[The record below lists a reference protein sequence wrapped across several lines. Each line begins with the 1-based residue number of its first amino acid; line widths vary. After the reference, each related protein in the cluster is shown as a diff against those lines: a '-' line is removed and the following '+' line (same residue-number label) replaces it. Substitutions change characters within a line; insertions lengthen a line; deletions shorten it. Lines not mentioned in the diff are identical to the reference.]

1 MGENNTN
8 IEITEKTEK
17 KTKKSFCANPF
28 VKAFSFVGIIA
39 FCAALIGCV
48 VFAYD
53 TAECGFYTADGPDR
67 VIKNNFQYTA
77 YQNASQV
84 IEYLERDENDYADDF
99 LSERNI
105 AAMEIS
111 SPNSNL
117 CYTYIREPYTKNE
130 LPDKYVFKGR
140 IGMEEWKVYL
150 IPELN
155 EADDNYYLNYTINDL
170 QYRFRYF
177 FLGGILLSAV
187 LLVIC
192 FVVFVLGIG
201 KSYKTGEVEE
211 NVFTKIPF
219 DAVTI
224 LYLFAAGALLLIL
237 TQVYNE
243 DEQIISF
250 VILMVISVIWG
261 INFIHRIKLKTVFK
275 NSLCYK
281 FIKLII
287 LFFTKIS
294 LLWKTMIVMA
304 LISVTETLAV
314 IFISVLYRDASI
326 FLLATFLLF
335 VEKCFIYPIVL
346 YIVLM
351 KKQLFKAG
359 EKLAQ
364 GDVDYKINLTALIGD
379 YKKHGEN
386 LNNLSKAVNNA
397 VEERM
402 KSERM
407 KTELITNVSHD
418 LKTPLTSVIN
428 YSDLINREIESIES
442 NQTDYE
448 HIEKISEYSEVLNR
462 QSYKLK
468 HLLEDLVEVS
478 KASSGNME
486 LHIERLDAGT
496 ILSQAL
502 GEYEERFE
510 EKNLETILNDCEEG
524 LYVKADSRKLWR
536 VTDNLLQNIYKYALP
551 GTRVFLEAKEIDG
564 KISLTFKNTS
574 RDIITVSA
582 EELTERFT
590 RNDDSRHTE
599 GNGLGLAIAKTLT
612 EAMGGKF
619 TLNTDGDLFKV
630 TVIFDK
636 DTETEKEADT
646 YTETSENSDSV

>member
-1 MGENNTN
+1 MSENNTN
-8 IEITEKTEK
+8 TEIKKTEK
-17 KTKKSFCANPF
+17 KTNKSFTANPF
-28 VKAFSFVGIIA
+28 VKAFSFVGIIF
-39 FCAALIGCV
+39 FCAALIG
-48 VFAYD
+48 FALLAYD
-53 TAECGFYTADGPDR
+53 TVESGLYISDGPDK
-67 VIKNNFQYTA
+67 VIKSNFQYTA
-77 YQNASQV
+77 YQNACQV
-84 IEYLERDENDYADDF
+84 IAYLERDAEDEADDF

-105 AAMEIS
+105 AAMEIT

-117 CYTYIREPYTKNE
+117 CYTYVREGYDKNQ
-130 LPDKYVFKGR
+130 LPDQYVLKGK
-140 IGMEEWKVYL
+140 IGMEEWKAYI
-150 IPELN
+150 IPELDA
-155 EADDNYYLNYTINDL
+155 ADDNYYLDYTINVY

-177 FLGGILLSAV
+177 FLGGILFSAI
-187 LLVIC
+187 LLVVCI
-192 FVVFVLGIG
+192 VVFILGIG

-211 NVFTKIPF
+211 NIFTKIPF
-219 DAVTI
+219 DIVTVI
-224 LYLFAAGALLLIL
+224 YLFAACCLLVIFTQIYSAEEQLISLSFLIL
-237 TQVYNE
+237 IS
-243 DEQIISF
+243 IIY
-250 VILMVISVIWG
+250 G
-261 INFIHRIKLKTVFK
+261 INFIHRIKLKTIFK
-275 NSLCYK
+275 NTLCWRLL
-281 FIKLII
+281 KL
-287 LFFTKIS
+287 LSHIS
-294 LLWKTMIVMA
+294 LLWKTILV
-304 LISVTETLAV
+304 LVFISTVETLAV
-314 IFISVLYRDASI
+314 IFISLCYRDMGI
-326 FLLATFLLF
+326 FLFVTFALF

-351 KKQLFKAG
+351 TKQLFKAG
-359 EKLAQ
+359 EKLSE
-364 GDVDYKINLTALIGD
+364 GDVDYKINLTSLVGD

-397 VEERM
+397 VDERM

-428 YSDLINREIESIES
+428 YSDLINREIDSIES
-442 NQTDYE
+442 NESDE

-478 KASSGNME
+478 KATSGNME

-599 GNGLGLAIAKTLT
+599 GNGLGLSIARSLA
-612 EAMGGKF
+612 ELQNGH
-619 TLNTDGDLFKV
+619 LSISLDGDLFKAILSFPLV
-630 TVIFDK
+630 DKETASVIEK
-636 DTETEKEADT
+636 QNGTE
-646 YTETSENSDSV
+646 

>member
-1 MGENNTN
+1 
-8 IEITEKTEK
+8 
-17 KTKKSFCANPF
+17 
-28 VKAFSFVGIIA
+28 
-39 FCAALIGCV
+39 
-48 VFAYD
+48 
-53 TAECGFYTADGPDR
+53 
-67 VIKNNFQYTA
+67 
-77 YQNASQV
+77 
-84 IEYLERDENDYADDF
+84 
-99 LSERNI
+99 
-105 AAMEIS
+105 
-111 SPNSNL
+111 
-117 CYTYIREPYTKNE
+117 
-130 LPDKYVFKGR
+130 
-140 IGMEEWKVYL
+140 
-150 IPELN
+150 
-155 EADDNYYLNYTINDL
+155 
-170 QYRFRYF
+170 
-177 FLGGILLSAV
+177 
-187 LLVIC
+187 
-192 FVVFVLGIG
+192 
-201 KSYKTGEVEE
+201 
-211 NVFTKIPF
+211 
-219 DAVTI
+219 
-224 LYLFAAGALLLIL
+224 
-237 TQVYNE
+237 
-243 DEQIISF
+243 
-250 VILMVISVIWG
+250 
-261 INFIHRIKLKTVFK
+261 
-275 NSLCYK
+275 
-281 FIKLII
+281 
-287 LFFTKIS
+287 
-294 LLWKTMIVMA
+294 
-304 LISVTETLAV
+304 
-314 IFISVLYRDASI
+314 
-326 FLLATFLLF
+326 
-335 VEKCFIYPIVL
+335 
-346 YIVLM
+346 
-351 KKQLFKAG
+351 AG

-442 NQTDYE
+442 NQADYE

-636 DTETEKEADT
+636 DTETEKETEKDADT
-646 YTETSENSDSV
+646 YTETSENSDAV

>member
-1 MGENNTN
+1 MSENNTN
-8 IEITEKTEK
+8 TEIKKTEK
-17 KTKKSFCANPF
+17 KTNKSFTANPF
-28 VKAFSFVGIIA
+28 VKAFSFVGIIF
-39 FCAALIGCV
+39 FCAALIG
-48 VFAYD
+48 FALLAYD
-53 TAECGFYTADGPDR
+53 TVESGLYISDGPDK
-67 VIKNNFQYTA
+67 VIKSNFQYTA
-77 YQNASQV
+77 YQNACQV
-84 IEYLERDENDYADDF
+84 IAYLERDAEDEADDF

-105 AAMEIS
+105 AAMEIT
-111 SPNSNL
+111 SPNTNL
-117 CYTYIREPYTKNE
+117 CYTYVREGYDKNQ
-130 LPDKYVFKGR
+130 LPDQYVLKGK
-140 IGMEEWKVYL
+140 IGMEEWKAYI
-150 IPELN
+150 IPELDA
-155 EADDNYYLNYTINDL
+155 ADDNYYLDYTINVY

-177 FLGGILLSAV
+177 FLGGILFSAI
-187 LLVIC
+187 LLVVCI
-192 FVVFVLGIG
+192 VVFILGIG

-211 NVFTKIPF
+211 NIFTKIPF
-219 DAVTI
+219 DIITVI
-224 LYLFAAGALLLIL
+224 YLFAACCLLVIFTQIYSAEEQLISFSFLIL
-237 TQVYNE
+237 IS
-243 DEQIISF
+243 IIY
-250 VILMVISVIWG
+250 G
-261 INFIHRIKLKTVFK
+261 INFIHRVKLKTIFK
-275 NSLCYK
+275 NTLCWRLL
-281 FIKLII
+281 KL
-287 LFFTKIS
+287 LSHIS
-294 LLWKTMIVMA
+294 LLWKTILV
-304 LISVTETLAV
+304 LVFISTVETLAV
-314 IFISVLYRDASI
+314 IFISLCYRDMGI
-326 FLLATFLLF
+326 FLFVTFALF

-351 KKQLFKAG
+351 TKQLFKAG
-359 EKLAQ
+359 EKLSE
-364 GDVDYKINLTALIGD
+364 GDVDYKINLTSLVGD

-397 VEERM
+397 VDERM

-428 YSDLINREIESIES
+428 YSDLINREINSIES
-442 NQTDYE
+442 NESDE

-478 KASSGNME
+478 KATSGNME

-510 EKNLETILNDCEEG
+510 EKNLETIINDCEEG

-619 TLNTDGDLFKV
+619 MLNTDGDLFKV
-630 TVIFDK
+630 NVIFDK
-636 DTETEKEADT
+636 DTDIDTETVKEADT
-646 YTETSENSDSV
+646 YTESSENSDAV